1 MDPVDPNNRP
11 EIIEAGGRLTVEE
24 SGVGSRDHY
33 PNNGWAEGWNQTRV
47 PGVMHAEDSFTV
59 RDRDGDALSITIT
72 DARGNA
78 LNGVVTDPDSGVM
91 TVVTEYGVLTVTP
104 TINEDGSSPASSAS
118 KLDRHCRRQSELRP
132 VCRLQFSHCCQRR
145 QERAVVQP
153 VGVEIKGTNDA
164 PDISFSK
171 IHVREDGVAP
181 GGNEQTSGDGKS
193 NDYVFPD
200 HHRLEVEGNLQAS
213 DPDSAAD
220 LRFGINLGSTDGGVR
235 EGDSGIEVKLY
246 TGIDPATRQPV
257 YVTDADGNPLTES
270 VKVLSVDQSSTD
282 ADGNPLQ
289 IIETNYGVLTLNTV
303 TGHYTFALSGEAAD
317 HLAQGEKFDF
327 HFTSTVTDQH
337 GAQAHHM
344 IGVTWREPTT
354 DPA

>member
-1 MDPVDPNNRP
+1 
-11 EIIEAGGRLTVEE
+11 
-24 SGVGSRDHY
+24 
-33 PNNGWAEGWNQTRV
+33 
-47 PGVMHAEDSFTV
+47 MHAEDSFTV

-104 TINEDGSSPASSAS
+104 TINEDGSVTCVYRFELDDTAADSLNYGQSVDYNFHIAVSDGKSA
-118 KLDRHCRRQSELRP
+118 P
-132 VCRLQFSHCCQRR
+132 
-145 QERAVVQP
+145 VVQP

-282 ADGNPLQ
+282 AERQSSAN
-289 IIETNYGVLTLNTV
+289 
-303 TGHYTFALSGEAAD
+303 H
-317 HLAQGEKFDF
+317 
-327 HFTSTVTDQH
+327 
-337 GAQAHHM
+337 
-344 IGVTWREPTT
+344 
-354 DPA
+354 

>member
-1 MDPVDPNNRP
+1 
-11 EIIEAGGRLTVEE
+11 
-24 SGVGSRDHY
+24 
-33 PNNGWAEGWNQTRV
+33 
-47 PGVMHAEDSFTV
+47 
-59 RDRDGDALSITIT
+59 
-72 DARGNA
+72 
-78 LNGVVTDPDSGVM
+78 M

-104 TINEDGSSPASSAS
+104 TINEDGSVTCVYRFELDDTAADSLNYGQSVDYNFHIAVSDGKSA
-118 KLDRHCRRQSELRP
+118 P
-132 VCRLQFSHCCQRR
+132 
-145 QERAVVQP
+145 VVQP

-344 IGVTWREPTT
+344 IGVTVEGANDRPSLSLNETHLQVTERGADNPREADSVSGKATSS
-354 DPA
+354 DVDHGAELHYGLAPAIRTWSPLSAAIRPFWKATAAPAWARASPALPAFTAL